1 MEAWEWLA
9 GVMREL
15 GVCGLGQRPPLISA
29 RQAGAPW
36 EWSLWGDGHP
46 FPLLGVK
53 VLGGKVGKCG
63 DGGEAAFACYVCS
76 GSKCLSLSK
85 DS

>member
-46 FPLLGVK
+46 CPLLGVK
-53 VLGGKVGKCG
+53 VLGK
-63 DGGEAAFACYVCS
+63 GGEVRGWG
-76 GSKCLSLSK
+76 GSCFCLLCLFWLK
-85 DS
+85 VPEFE